1 MTALPPA
8 AVVLEPGSRWRLVT
22 RHFEVGAVVSV
33 IGCVEGWVIYWNLT
47 ELKKDP
53 RAVPCAPERVETFV
67 QRHTPIEPEAA

>member
-22 RHFEVGAVVSV
+22 RHFEVGAVCTV
-33 IGCVEGWVIYWNLT
+33 IGTIDGWVLYWNLT
-47 ELKKDP
+47 ELKADRRAGP
-53 RAVPCAPERVETFV
+53 RVERVETFV